1 MQSSRNTTEF
11 PPGDQLYA
19 SLNRKLKKTSA
30 NITKRKLN
38 TGEYVMYQGRIV
50 PANVVEE
57 AKAEAV
63 EERQSLTH
71 IAADR
76 PMRHVLFQPLRA
88 GHLGAKRL
96 DSGAWIAWIGSRKS
110 VTATSVETS
119 IRHPMHVM
127 VAVPIRQDSSQ
138 EVPKDGQL
146 FSYDAKSGQMLLVV
160 AHGKIGGMV
169 RRSHRSRSQQQAMGN
184 VVLKAK

>member
-1 MQSSRNTTEF
+1 
-11 PPGDQLYA
+11 
-19 SLNRKLKKTSA
+19 
-30 NITKRKLN
+30 
-38 TGEYVMYQGRIV
+38 
-50 PANVVEE
+50 
-57 AKAEAV
+57 
-63 EERQSLTH
+63 
-71 IAADR
+71 
-76 PMRHVLFQPLRA
+76 MRHVLFQPLRA